1 MILIFLLAVVFI
13 SASSLGSYASTSELT
28 SNPPINGVVMKGAFV
43 SMKQDDYGLPSA
55 HENYIEDS
63 LKMISEAGLN
73 HVRFV
78 FYWEAYE
85 RDPEAFIN
93 EIKSV
98 ANAAD
103 RYGLKII
110 YDNHQWHTSSWF
122 EERATGFPWSIFEG
136 NSKYSKGG
144 GGNTPDEA
152 AQDFWGDWWDRSVKD
167 KEGKDGWAQMSEFL
181 KTIVLTVDNHSSTL
195 GYEILSEPHVNN
207 KGQWSKIGKF
217 NSFITEELRN
227 ITTKTI
233 IYSMNVPIDLN
244 SHINISPK
252 NLAKMAPSNKE
263 NIAFKVSIYAVPNG
277 DGYQEKRFDM
287 FLETSDLAGVPLYI
301 GEWNNVVRT
310 KEGVISKLNPK
321 LSELTKTDAKQILG
335 ALKKAGVWGT
345 AFWRW
350 DYQEVATDN
359 FNLVSYN
366 NGTLKPT
373 KYLGI
378 LEDTVEKVY
387 GPSVG
392 KSTLDNA
399 KENNL
404 INALVKTG
412 KFTEDEAKELVTKSM
427 QIGTATAA
435 SDTAASDTAP
445 ASDITTTSNT
455 DNSAAE
461 TLSFS
466 NEDNNTNNQSSNTD
480 TNNPEGYDDLNE
492 LIDNIK
498 NGDVDIDEISLNA
511 FQDSGAYQGADEETQ
526 DCIDLAGKIGDNL
539 GDQEIVR
546 CSEDTNFFQ
555 N

>member
-1 MILIFLLAVVFI
+1 MILIFLLAVVFF
-13 SASSLGSYASTSELT
+13 SASSLGTYASTSELT
-28 SNPPINGVVMKGAFV
+28 SKPAINGVVMKGAFV

-55 HENYIEDS
+55 PENYIEDS

-85 RDPEAFIN
+85 RDPEAFIE

-103 RYGLKII
+103 KYELKII
-110 YDNHQWHTSSWF
+110 YDNHQWHTSSWL
-122 EERATGFPWSIFEG
+122 EDRGTGFPWSLFEG
-136 NSKYSKGG
+136 NSKYSRGG

-152 AQDFWGDWWDRSVKD
+152 AQDFWVDWWDRSVKD

-181 KTIVLTVDNHSSTL
+181 KEIVLTVDNHSSTL
-195 GYEILSEPHVNN
+195 GYEILSEPHVHN

-217 NSFITEELRN
+217 NSFITEELRD
-227 ITTKTI
+227 ISSKTI

-263 NIAFKVSIYAVPNG
+263 NIAFKVSVYAVPNG

-310 KEGVISKLNPK
+310 KEGVISKLNPE

-366 NGTLKPT
+366 NGNLMPT

-378 LEDTVEKVY
+378 LEDAVEKVY
-387 GPSVG
+387 GISVG
-392 KSTLDNA
+392 TSTLDNA

-412 KFTEDEAKELVTKSM
+412 KLTEDEAKELVTKSM
-427 QIGTATAA
+427 QIGTDTAA

-445 ASDITTTSNT
+445 AADTTTTSKT
-455 DNSAAE
+455 DNIAAE

-466 NEDNNTNNQSSNTD
+466 NEDNNTNRSSNTD

-498 NGDVDIDEISLNA
+498 NGDVDIDEISLNS

>member
-1 MILIFLLAVVFI
+1 
-13 SASSLGSYASTSELT
+13 
-28 SNPPINGVVMKGAFV
+28 
-43 SMKQDDYGLPSA
+43 
-55 HENYIEDS
+55 
-63 LKMISEAGLN
+63 
-73 HVRFV
+73 
-78 FYWEAYE
+78 
-85 RDPEAFIN
+85 
-93 EIKSV
+93 
-98 ANAAD
+98 
-103 RYGLKII
+103 
-110 YDNHQWHTSSWF
+110 
-122 EERATGFPWSIFEG
+122 
-136 NSKYSKGG
+136 
-144 GGNTPDEA
+144 
-152 AQDFWGDWWDRSVKD
+152 
-167 KEGKDGWAQMSEFL
+167 
-181 KTIVLTVDNHSSTL
+181 
-195 GYEILSEPHVNN
+195 
-207 KGQWSKIGKF
+207 
-217 NSFITEELRN
+217 
-227 ITTKTI
+227 
-233 IYSMNVPIDLN
+233 MNVPIDLN

-427 QIGTATAA
+427 QIGM
-435 SDTAASDTAP
+435 DTAASDTAP
-445 ASDITTTSNT
+445 ASDTTTTSNT